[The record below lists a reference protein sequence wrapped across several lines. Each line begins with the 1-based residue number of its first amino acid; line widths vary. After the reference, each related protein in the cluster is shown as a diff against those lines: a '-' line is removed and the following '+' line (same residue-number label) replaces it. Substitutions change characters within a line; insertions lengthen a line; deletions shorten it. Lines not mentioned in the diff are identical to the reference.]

1 MVKGGLI
8 ILTPPLNP
16 KLDNYGPWNEGHRS
30 PNYNLK
36 EIMLLNTTKE
46 IGENLMGN
54 PPLQNKKK

>member
-16 KLDNYGPWNEGHRS
+16 NLDNCGPWKKGHNS
-30 PNYNLK
+30 PTYNLK
-36 EIMLLNTTKE
+36 EIILLNTTKE

-54 PPLQNKKK
+54 PPPQNK